1 MSLAWIH
8 VLVSCWWMRRI
19 LLNRLLAPLSMVDP
33 EDDFVLGNLVL
44 QRSQVMLLYLLLA
57 LQPCPLFQGATH
69 AGVTAARVVTI
80 FELLMHQVRN
90 LKWFLN
96 GLNLLAQMF
105 HRGLGYT
112 LLYVYLFHG
121 ILDL

>member
-1 MSLAWIH
+1 
-8 VLVSCWWMRRI
+8 
-19 LLNRLLAPLSMVDP
+19 MVHSK
-33 EDDFVLGNLVL
+33 DDFVLGDLVL
-44 QRSQVMLLYLLLA
+44 QRSQVVLLHLLLP
-57 LQPCPLFQGATH
+57 LKPCSLFQSTAH
-69 AGVTAARVVTI
+69 AGVTAARVVAI

-90 LKWFLN
+90 LKWLFN
-96 GLNLLAQMF
+96 RLNLLAQMF